1 MTLITCLNHLL
12 NGGKATKRSFPQ
24 GAYIQLEA
32 DKYGTNHCYYYEQGK
47 KKCRRR
53 ISLKDDG

>member
-12 NGGKATKRSFPQ
+12 NGG
-24 GAYIQLEA
+24 A

-47 KKCRRR
+47 ERKNVDGEYR
-53 ISLKDDG
+53 LKMMDSDWEIL